1 MGYWKHALRNTEN
14 AIQKGVEGAERGL
27 AMWNLGKGLYQAAT
41 TIGSAARYIQPLVT
55 TLL

>member
-1 MGYWKHALRNTEN
+1 MGYWKHALRNTES

-27 AMWNLGKGLYQAAT
+27 AMWNLGKGIYQAAT
-41 TIGSAARYIQPLVT
+41 TVGAAARYIQPLVT